1 MEAKPTFAEKLDIN
15 YATLREI
22 YRQMSRIHEV
32 DKAIQA
38 GLSSGKFSLPTG
50 R

>member
-1 MEAKPTFAEKLDIN
+1 MKTDVMSKDIGMDHG
-15 YATLREI
+15 TLREI